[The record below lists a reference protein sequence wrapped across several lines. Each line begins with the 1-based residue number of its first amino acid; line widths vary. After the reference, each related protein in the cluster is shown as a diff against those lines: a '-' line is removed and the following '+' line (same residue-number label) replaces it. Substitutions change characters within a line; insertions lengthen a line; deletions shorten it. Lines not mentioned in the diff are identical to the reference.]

1 MVTWLRQTQ
10 ISFHALS
17 LALDAIIGNFAG
29 YGVVYSG
36 AVWHKRRDQSMRSYW
51 KHGLLVAGLVLLAIY
66 AVPADGHHAFGA
78 EFDAEAPIQIE
89 GRVVRLEWVNPH
101 SWIHVEVTKMVQV
114 GGEVV
119 PANPS
124 EEVWMVEGGTPNV
137 LVRRGL
143 RRECIPVGTA
153 LVVDGY
159 QAKDHTL
166 KRANGRD
173 VTFPDGRKFFMGSS
187 GTGAP
192 GEAARAAD
200 ARGGGARC

>member
-51 KHGLLVAGLVLLAIY
+51 KHGLLVAGLALLAVY
-66 AVPADGHHAFGA
+66 AAPADGHHAFGA

-89 GRVVRLEWVNPH
+89 GRVLRLEWVNPH
-101 SWIHVEVTKMVQV
+101 SWIHLEVTKMVQV
-114 GGEVV
+114 DGEVV
-119 PANPS
+119 PTNPS
-124 EEVWMVEGGTPNV
+124 QEVWMVEGGTPNV

>member
-51 KHGLLVAGLVLLAIY
+51 KHGLLVAGLALLAVY
-66 AVPADGHHAFGA
+66 AAPADGHHAFGA

-192 GEAARAAD
+192 NEAARAAD